1 MYRCLI
7 ILSLIVLSSC
17 AQLVGHTKSTDP
29 LLPDTANLPC
39 CWQALEQLEIEFQGK
54 QLTMSSVTAVQ
65 NNKLTVVILD
75 PLGRRIFTIIQQGS
89 DVQIEKSAQIQKDFP
104 VKWLLIGI
112 YLRNMPDSGW
122 SFERSN
128 WVIKRDA
135 NYVLLEQDN
144 QKRVIL
150 TEVVPQ
156 ESVLNHTPRQGLTT
170 QLQYPDLKLKI
181 NITTVSRRSL

>member
-1 MYRCLI
+1 MCRCLI

-17 AQLVGHTKSTDP
+17 AQLVGSTKATDL

-54 QLTMSSVTAVQ
+54 QLTMSSVTVVQ
-65 NNKLTVVILD
+65 NNKLTVVMLD
-75 PLGRRIFTIIQQGS
+75 PLGRRIFTIIQQGRN
-89 DVQIEKSAQIQKDFP
+89 VQIEKSAQIQKDFP
-104 VKWLLIGI
+104 VKWLLVGI

-122 SFERSN
+122 TFERSN
-128 WVIKRDA
+128 WVIKREA

-150 TEVVPQ
+150 TEGVPQ
-156 ESVLNHTPRQGLTT
+156 GSVLNHTPRQDLTA
-170 QLQYPDLKLKI
+170 QLQYPDLKLKV